1 MSGDGQSEKLGQP
14 LTGAA
19 TQSVGLTTSERQQLT
34 TTKSEPD
41 EHPDDRALRVHKDY
55 ALFWIAVLVI
65 LGTLGCAVYGVATVQ
80 SLDDKR
86 WLQSLIT
93 AILGGLVGYA
103 VRK

>member
-1 MSGDGQSEKLGQP
+1 VSGDGQSEKLGQP

-55 ALFWIAVLVI
+55 ALFWLRSSSSLARWAAPFTAWRPCSLSMTS
-65 LGTLGCAVYGVATVQ
+65 GGC
-80 SLDDKR
+80 SP
-86 WLQSLIT
+86 
-93 AILGGLVGYA
+93 
-103 VRK
+103 